1 MVTITES
8 GLIFGPY
15 PENECFLV
23 EKSATYQ
30 NIQSGVKMAE
40 FLRLQRRD
48 SKPPLILVIEAKSSS
63 PRPETEPNFT
73 QYIDEIREKL
83 TNGLVLT
90 IASILRRHE
99 VAQRE
104 LSQEFKDLDLATC
117 EFRLILVINGHKKE
131 WLPPLNDALTLSLHS
146 TIKTWAL
153 GATSVMVLNEEMA
166 SKLGLTCTP
175 SSK

>member
-8 GLIFGPY
+8 GLVFGPY

-30 NIQSGVKMAE
+30 NIQNGVKMAE
-40 FLRLQRRD
+40 FLLLQRRD
-48 SKPPLILVIEAKSSS
+48 SKPPLILVIEVKSSS
-63 PRPETEPNFT
+63 PHPETQPNFT
-73 QYIDEIREKL
+73 EFIDEIREKL
-83 TNGLVLT
+83 TNGLMLT
-90 IASILRRHE
+90 IASILERHE

-104 LSQEFKDLDLATC
+104 LSQEFKDLDLAIC
-117 EFRLILVINGHKKE
+117 EFRLILVINGHKEE
-131 WLPPLNDALTLSLHS
+131 WLPPLKDALTRSLHS

-153 GATSVMVLNEEMA
+153 GATPIMVLNEKMG
-166 SKLGLTCTP
+166 SKLGLICSP